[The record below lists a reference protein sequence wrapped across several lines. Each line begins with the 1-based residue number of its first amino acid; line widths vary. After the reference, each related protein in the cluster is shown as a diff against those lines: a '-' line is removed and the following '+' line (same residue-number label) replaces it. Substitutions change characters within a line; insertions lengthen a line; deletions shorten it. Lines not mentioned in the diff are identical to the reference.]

1 MRRLRFAIV
10 AVAIVLLSAAALEVA
25 AQGSGT
31 GSRGVLTR
39 VYTCGT
45 TLTTLAS
52 SNPNR
57 LNLTLINVGTIHV
70 GLSGQM
76 HSGATINADG
86 LFTLHS
92 GSAIE
97 FANYTGGLVCN
108 AAGSVRLNVI
118 EEIR

>member
-1 MRRLRFAIV
+1 MPDRHRLLLAALLGLLTLGAFE
-10 AVAIVLLSAAALEVA
+10 AVA
-25 AQGSGT
+25 QT
-31 GSRGVLTR
+31 GSRGIVTR
-39 VYTCGT
+39 IYDCGT

-57 LNLTLINVGTIHV
+57 LNLTLVNVGTIHV

-76 HSGATINADG
+76 HTATTINADG

-97 FANYTGGLVCN
+97 FKNYTGGLVCN
-108 AAGSVRLNVI
+108 AAGPVRVNLI
-118 EEIR
+118 EELR

>member
-1 MRRLRFAIV
+1 MRRALAL
-10 AVAIVLLSAAALEVA
+10 AVALLLGAAAVEVA
-25 AQGSGT
+25 AQGT
-31 GSRGVLTR
+31 GSRGIVTR
-39 VYTCGT
+39 RAACGT
-45 TLTTLAS
+45 TLTTLSA

-76 HSGATINADG
+76 HSASQINADG
-86 LFTLHS
+86 FFTLHS

-97 FANYTGGLVCN
+97 FANFTGGLVCA
-108 AAGSVRLNVI
+108 AAGPVQVDVM